1 MKPLIENIKKKEE
14 NFIMSE
20 KGKRLNLNDFMNKK
34 YGCLTIIG
42 VVKAN
47 TDVRNSIVRVR
58 CECGKESDKL
68 LCNVLKSQSACSK
81 SCNLYGVERTKKT
94 VEDKYVNK

>member
-1 MKPLIENIKKKEE
+1 
-14 NFIMSE
+14 MSE
-20 KGKRLNLNDFMNKK
+20 KKKRLNLNDFMDKK

-68 LCNVLKSQSACSK
+68 LCNVL
-81 SCNLYGVERTKKT
+81 
-94 VEDKYVNK
+94 